1 MLSKLGK
8 FSLKTWIFAAII
20 GVAVVLVVYEQFG
33 MLFLEAV
40 LYQTLKL
47 VPALLLAALG
57 ELIAEK
63 SGVLNLGVEGLMLMG
78 AFTAFGTTYITGD
91 PVIGVLAAMGFTVL
105 LGLLFSYFAISL
117 RTNQVVVGLGLWL
130 FGLGLSD
137 TLNRAFFTSGA
148 TSSIPII
155 GDMHIPVL
163 STLPLIGRVIFQQ
176 NPIVY
181 LSIALI
187 PVVDI
192 FLNRTSLGVKIRAVG
207 ENPRAAE
214 TMGVDVYKIR
224 YVAVLI
230 GAAFAGAGGAYYTTT
245 LLGTFILN
253 ITFSRG
259 FIALA
264 LIYFGKWKPYKVLL
278 PLIVF
283 SFVDSFQL
291 GLQGAGVPIKYFFL
305 NMLPYITI
313 VALIPILGR
322 KAIAPAALMQPYEK
336 GG

>member
-1 MLSKLGK
+1 LLSKS
-8 FSLKTWIFAAII
+8 SLKTWIFTAII
-20 GVAVVLVVYEQFG
+20 GVAVMVFVYEQFG
-33 MLFLEAV
+33 ILFFEAIF
-40 LYQTLKL
+40 YQTLKL
-47 VPALLLAALG
+47 IPAILLAALG

-78 AFTAFGTTYITGD
+78 AFTGFVVTFVTGD
-91 PVIGVLAAMGFTVL
+91 PIIGVLAAMGFTVI
-105 LGLLFSYFAISL
+105 LGLVFAFFAISL
-117 RTNQVVVGLGLWL
+117 RTNQVVIGLGLWL

-137 TLNRAFFTSGA
+137 TLNRAFFTSGV
-148 TSSIPII
+148 TGTIPII
-155 GDMHIPVL
+155 GDMHIPIL
-163 STLPLIGRVIFQQ
+163 STLPLIGRFIFQQ

-181 LSIALI
+181 ISIALI
-187 PVVDI
+187 PVVDV

-214 TMGVDVYKIR
+214 TMGVDVYKVR

-253 ITFSRG
+253 VTFSRG

-264 LIYFGKWKPYKVLL
+264 LIYFAKWKPYRILL
-278 PLIVF
+278 PLIIF

-291 GLQGAGVPIKYFFL
+291 GLQGAGIPIQYYFL

-322 KAIAPAALMQPYEK
+322 KAIAPAALMQPYKK

>member
-1 MLSKLGK
+1 MLSKS
-8 FSLKTWIFAAII
+8 SLKTWIFTAII
-20 GVAVVLVVYEQFG
+20 GVAVMVFVYEQFG
-33 MLFLEAV
+33 ILFFEAIF
-40 LYQTLKL
+40 YQTLKL
-47 VPALLLAALG
+47 IPAILLAALG

-78 AFTAFGTTYITGD
+78 AFTGFVVTFVTGD
-91 PVIGVLAAMGFTVL
+91 PIIGVLAAMGFTVI
-105 LGLLFSYFAISL
+105 LGLVFAFFAISL
-117 RTNQVVVGLGLWL
+117 RTNQVVIGLGLWL

-137 TLNRAFFTSGA
+137 TLNRAFFTSGV
-148 TSSIPII
+148 TGTIPII
-155 GDMHIPVL
+155 GDMHIPIL
-163 STLPLIGRVIFQQ
+163 STLPLIGRFIFQQ

-181 LSIALI
+181 ISIALI
-187 PVVDI
+187 PVVDV

-214 TMGVDVYKIR
+214 TMGVDVYKVR

-253 ITFSRG
+253 VTFSRG

-264 LIYFGKWKPYKVLL
+264 LIYFAKWKPYRILL
-278 PLIVF
+278 PLIIF

-291 GLQGAGVPIKYFFL
+291 GLQGAGIPIQYYFL

-322 KAIAPAALMQPYEK
+322 KAIAPAALMQPYKK

>member
-1 MLSKLGK
+1 LLGK
-8 FSLKTWIFAAII
+8 ISIRTLALAAVIAI
-20 GVAVVLVVYEQFG
+20 VGMAVVYQLFG
-33 MLFLEAV
+33 MLFLEAI

-47 VPALLLAALG
+47 VPALLLACLG

-78 AFTAFGTTYITGD
+78 AFMAFAVTFLTGN
-91 PVIGVLAAMGFTVL
+91 PLIGVIAAMGFTVV
-105 LGLLFSYFAISL
+105 LGLVFAFFAVSL
-117 RTNQVVVGLGLWL
+117 RTNQVVIGLGLWL

-148 TSSIPII
+148 TATIPII

-163 STLPLIGRVIFQQ
+163 STLPLVGRFIFQQ

-181 LSIALI
+181 VSIALI
-187 PVVDI
+187 PVVDF
-192 FLNRTSLGVKIRAVG
+192 FLNRTNLGVKIRAVG

-224 YVAVLI
+224 YIAVLI

-253 ITFSRG
+253 VTFSRG

-264 LIYFGKWKPYKVLL
+264 LIYFGKWKPYRVLL
-278 PLIVF
+278 PLIIF
-283 SFVDSFQL
+283 SFVDSLQL
-291 GLQGAGVPIKYFFL
+291 GLQGAGIPVKYFFL

-322 KAIAPAALMQPYEK
+322 GAVAPAALMEPYKK

>member
-1 MLSKLGK
+1 MHLLGK
-8 FSLKTWIFAAII
+8 PSLKTTLLGVII
-20 GVAVVLVVYEQFG
+20 GLAVLLVVYEQFG

-47 VPALLLAALG
+47 IPALLLACLG

-78 AFTAFGTTYITGD
+78 AFTAFVVTYVTGD
-91 PVIGVLAAMGFTVL
+91 PVLGVLAAMGLSVL
-105 LGLLFSYFAISL
+105 LGLLFAVFTVSL
-117 RTNQVVVGLGLWL
+117 RSNQVVIGLGLWL

-137 TLNRAFFTSGA
+137 TVNRAFFTSGGTA
-148 TSSIPII
+148 SIPII

-163 STLPLIGRVIFQQ
+163 STLPLVGRFIFQQ

-181 LSIALI
+181 ISIALI
-187 PVVDI
+187 PVVDV

-224 YVAVLI
+224 YIAVLI

-245 LLGTFILN
+245 ILGTFILN
-253 ITFSRG
+253 ITFGRG

-264 LIYFGKWKPYKVLL
+264 LIYFGKWKPYRVLL

-291 GLQGAGVPIKYFFL
+291 GLQGAGIPIKYFFL

-322 KAIAPAALMQPYEK
+322 KAIAPAALMEPYKK